1 MLARLSS
8 KGQVVIPKAVRQAL
22 GLEAGARF
30 RIQFNDGKIILE
42 LLSTSPIDALY
53 ARYRNVDLLAELE
66 AEHQKELK
74 HEDTIRA

>member
-8 KGQVVIPKAVRQAL
+8 KGQVVIPKAMRRAL

-30 RIQFNDGKIILE
+30 RIQFKDGKIILE
-42 LLSTSPIDALY
+42 PLATSPVDALY
-53 ARYRNVDLLAELE
+53 AKYRNVDLLTELE
-66 AEHQKELK
+66 AQHQRELQ